1 LRKFEA
7 MNFYLCCCSALL
19 LLLSSCASTDA
30 RRVEKDTVA
39 IDSTPIIRKLIDADG
54 KTYRLDTHF
63 TRLAATNNFS
73 GSVLVAQRG
82 VILFHKAYGWANV
95 ARHDSLALNSGIQL
109 ASVSKQFTAAAIMLL
124 QQEKKLGY
132 DDKLQRWFPDSMFA
146 GITIRHLLTH
156 RSGLPTYTYFCDDYY
171 REQKRVPA
179 YFTND
184 SMLALMRRLKPAPDH
199 QPDEK
204 FDYNN
209 TGYVLLAMVVEKIS
223 GQSFAAFMHERFFK
237 PLGMKNT
244 WVNTDTARLDERA
257 LAYFRK
263 WEHWEDNYFDN
274 VTGDK
279 GIISTPEDLYI
290 WDRSLKQ
297 QKILTAA
304 TQQLAF
310 TGASPELAGKE
321 TWNYGFGWR
330 IRTFDDGAK
339 AVFHNGWWH
348 GYTTA
353 FYRGISDDVTIIIL
367 CNKVNK
373 GIYRVDPLLEIL
385 GAHYLPWQND
395 EAAEGG
401 DTVPKK

>member
-1 LRKFEA
+1 MKSL
-7 MNFYLCCCSALL
+7 LCCSSALW
-19 LLLSSCASTDA
+19 LLLSSCSSNEAQKAT
-30 RRVEKDTVA
+30 KDTVA
-39 IDSTPIIRKLIDADG
+39 IDSTPILRKLIDADR
-54 KTYRLDTHF
+54 KAYQLDTHF
-63 TRLAATNNFS
+63 AKLAATNNFS
-73 GSVLVAQRG
+73 GSVLIAQRG
-82 VILFHKAYGWANV
+82 VVLFHKAYGWANV
-95 ARHDSLALNSGIQL
+95 SRHDSLTLSSGIQL

-124 QQEKKLGY
+124 QQEKKLNY
-132 DDKLQRWFPDSMFA
+132 DDPLQRWFPDSIFS

-179 YFTND
+179 YFNND
-184 SMLALMRRLKPAPDH
+184 SMLALMRKLKPSPDH
-199 QPDEK
+199 RPNEK

-223 GQSFAAFMHERFFK
+223 GQSFAGFMHTRFFK

-244 WVNTDTARLDERA
+244 WVNTDTSRLNNRA

-279 GIISTPEDLYI
+279 GVISTPEDLFI
-290 WDRSLKQ
+290 WDRALKQ
-297 QKILTAA
+297 HKILTKE
-304 TQQLAF
+304 TLQLAF
-310 TGASPELAGKE
+310 TGASPELKGKE

-330 IRTFDDGAK
+330 IRTFDDGAR

-353 FYRGISDDVTIIIL
+353 FYRGISDDVTVIIL

-373 GIYRVDPLLEIL
+373 SIYRVDPVLAML
-385 GAHYLPWQND
+385 GAHYLPWQTD
-395 EAAEGG
+395 EGTEGG
-401 DTVPKK
+401 DTTPKK